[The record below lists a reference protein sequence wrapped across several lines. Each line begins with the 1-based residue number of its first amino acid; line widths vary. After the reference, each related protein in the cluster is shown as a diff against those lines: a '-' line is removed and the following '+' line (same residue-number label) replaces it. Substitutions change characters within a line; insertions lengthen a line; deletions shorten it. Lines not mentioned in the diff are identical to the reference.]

1 VLILSPRQSGIGVL
15 LACACKEGMVPG
27 AHKRIGSH
35 HRLRVPPSRR
45 VAWQDLVVRAASQ
58 SFLAGPSRSSASL
71 SRSARPGRHVC
82 LTELLGKT

>member
-1 VLILSPRQSGIGVL
+1 MLVLSPRQLGIGVL

-35 HRLRVPPSRR
+35 HRLQVPPSRR

-58 SFLAGPSRSSASL
+58 SFSAGPG
-71 SRSARPGRHVC
+71 RPVH
-82 LTELLGKT
+82 LIESLGKTWSARLPHRVAW